1 MPHVTVYS
9 LEPQLAGRENEL
21 IARLTGAVVSVYG
34 EQIRQHVAVQLI
46 GLPVGRWALGGVP
59 LAEVAPLVTLAIRE
73 RALTRPDGEEH
84 VAAALAAAVTDA
96 LVEVFGEIHRA
107 GTLVDLLARADDH
120 VAIGG
125 RLVGERTAVEDR
137 QGI

>member
-1 MPHVTVYS
+1 MPHVTVS
-9 LEPQLAGRENEL
+9 TLEPQLAGRENEL

-46 GLPVGRWALGGVP
+46 GLPIGRWALGGVP

-73 RALTRPDGEEH
+73 RALTRPDGEH